1 MNRMNEGNLLKRVRS
16 ADAINIKNFLKAAN
30 RSITVMVALGLLT
43 VPIHA
48 ATTSGSGKTSSSGA
62 AQSVAITNAWAR
74 ATVPGQPVGAVYMT
88 IKSRDNLILVH
99 AETKAARQ
107 VQVHS
112 MRLHE
117 GVMQMREQDH
127 LSLAAGSTTEL
138 APGRMHLMLIGLQ
151 QPLQAGSTISVT
163 LTFVGKGKRQTT
175 SMISVPVRPIG
186 P

>member
-1 MNRMNEGNLLKRVRS
+1 
-16 ADAINIKNFLKAAN
+16 
-30 RSITVMVALGLLT
+30 
-43 VPIHA
+43 
-48 ATTSGSGKTSSSGA
+48 
-62 AQSVAITNAWAR
+62 
-74 ATVPGQPVGAVYMT
+74 MT
-88 IKSRDNLILVH
+88 IKSRDNLALVH
-99 AETKAARQ
+99 AETKAASQ

-112 MRLHE
+112 MRLRE
-117 GVMQMREQDH
+117 GVMQMREQGQ

-138 APGRMHLMLIGLQ
+138 APGGMHLMLIGLQ